1 MLCLQISVATKVNPW
16 GNGGFTRTSVLEQVT
31 TCLNS
36 LQTEC
41 VDLLYLHA
49 PDHNTPV
56 EETLGAIQEV
66 YQGLFALY
74 HVYTLIFMNDLDLWC
89 SSTVWL
95 LST

>member
-1 MLCLQISVATKVNPW
+1 MSFWLPSPLIALNLMVCLQISVATKVNPW
-16 GNGGFTRTSVLEQVT
+16 GNGGLTRTSVLEQVT

-66 YQGLFALY
+66 YQGLSAL
-74 HVYTLIFMNDLDLWC
+74 
-89 SSTVWL
+89 
-95 LST
+95 